1 MPVESRPGAH
11 GGADP
16 VVPQS
21 TPVRATGRLTF
32 LEIEANAASLWEGSN
47 TVAFQPCRQR
57 SPCEV
62 NRAADRA
69 SPDAHD
75 DCFDAPEEVAWTGFA
90 IAR

>member
-21 TPVRATGRLTF
+21 TPVRAAGRLSF
-32 LEIEANAASLWEGSN
+32 LEIEANAASLGKDRILSPFN
-47 TVAFQPCRQR
+47 PAANAR
-57 SPCEV
+57 PCEV

-69 SPDAHD
+69 SPDAHE